1 MLNQVYAGGVIN
13 SNERETNMNGLY
25 VLVLSIGML
34 SGNFAFSQGL
44 SLEQEVEQNSQNM
57 DFPKLNVQGKR
68 RRKLT
73 YTDRLKRRRRTLEK
87 KNEMLM
93 QKRMETMR
101 LHAEIALMKRINKAL
116 EQQLKTIQT
125 SL

>member
-1 MLNQVYAGGVIN
+1 
-13 SNERETNMNGLY
+13 MNGLY